1 MLISIH
7 HRFQGQQEDGAE
19 SARRVSE
26 PKSNDVEVLKDENQ
40 GQDQTRQPT
49 QK

>member
-1 MLISIH
+1 MPLSI
-7 HRFQGQQEDGAE
+7 RRSFQGQRGDGAE

-40 GQDQTRQPT
+40 GQGQTRQPT